1 MNPAILSRRSR
12 PGDTARVALLA
23 VLASETIFFATLLS
37 AYFFLRQS
45 QTSWPLAH
53 VAFNRLLLPGF
64 NTGVLVVSAL
74 TMALALRAIQK
85 GSPVGL
91 KTWLAVTLLLGL
103 VFVGLQVVEF
113 TRSGMRAD
121 DQTFGGVFF
130 TLMGFHA
137 LHILGGVIML
147 ALILA
152 RAALGDFTARR
163 HVAVEIGA
171 WFWYFIVGV
180 WVVLF
185 VALYLV

>member
-1 MNPAILSRRSR
+1 MNPAIPTRRTR
-12 PGDTARVALLA
+12 PGDSARVALLA

-53 VAFNRLLLPGF
+53 VAFTRLLLPGF
-64 NTGVLVVSAL
+64 NTLVLALSAL
-74 TMALALRAIQK
+74 TMALALRSIQK
-85 GSPVGL
+85 SNPAGL
-91 KTWLAVTLLLGL
+91 KSWLTVTLLLGL
-103 VFVGLQVVEF
+103 LFVGLQVFEF
-113 TRSGMRAD
+113 TRSGMHAD

-130 TLMGFHA
+130 SLMGFHA

-147 ALILA
+147 GLILA

-163 HVAVEIGA
+163 HVAVEIGS
-171 WFWYFIVGV
+171 WFWYYIVGV